1 MLDPEHLVRQYPTM
15 RVSITDAWCDPRS
28 GTCEVGRPAD
38 PTEYS
43 KHFVEKLSAGCV
55 HVARCDVEGQV
66 VFVVFDLDRAGL
78 EASVRTMMIGSLQ
91 RHERSLVAVVR
102 EWDTARCTL
111 TLVPPGTR
119 ADRVLVARAAAVVQA
134 SWGWDESQVIH
145 VRVEDEAIDVA
156 PRHGAEG
163 WSADAQV
170 KR

>member
-1 MLDPEHLVRQYPTM
+1 MH
-15 RVSITDAWCDPRS
+15 VSITDAWYDPRS

-55 HVARCDVEGQV
+55 HVARCDVDGQV
-66 VFVVFDLDRAGL
+66 VFVVFDLGRPGL
-78 EASVRTMMIGSLQ
+78 DASVRTMTIGSLL
-91 RHERSLVAVVR
+91 RHERSLIAVVS

-111 TLVPPGTR
+111 TLVPPGTQ
-119 ADRVLVARAAAVVQA
+119 ADPVLVAQAAAVVQA

-145 VRVEDEAIDVA
+145 VSVEDEAIDVA

-163 WSADAQV
+163 WSADAHAQV
-170 KR
+170 KC